1 MKGLDYTEKMWTS
14 YMVNHLTASSRSRD
28 VLRERDI
35 AGTMESGEGGE
46 ERWKEGR
53 SGLPDFLPAALPA
66 SHVPVPSF
74 AAYLEQIIRAAFR
87 RDL

>member
-46 ERWKEGR
+46 ERKEGR
-53 SGLPDFLPAALPA
+53 KEWFAGFLASCIASQPRARALICGVLGTD
-66 SHVPVPSF
+66 H
-74 AAYLEQIIRAAFR
+74 
-87 RDL
+87 

>member
-35 AGTMESGEGGE
+35 AGTMESGEG
-46 ERWKEGR
+46 RKEGR

>member
-1 MKGLDYTEKMWTS
+1 M
-14 YMVNHLTASSRSRD
+14 D
-28 VLRERDI
+28 VLHGKPPYGFVTIARRAPRERYSRND
-35 AGTMESGEGGE
+35 GKWGRRGGE
-46 ERWKEGR
+46 ERRKEGR